1 MKHYFRTL
9 IEACEYIAVNNLDKY
24 MVVLAPDFGRWL
36 VVNSAN
42 EVEYTIDALTTETG
56 LVSDPHYA
64 ADSTHTPL
72 TPDVL
77 CPECQRL
84 GWVNAPILVEFI
96 SVAGAA

>member
-1 MKHYFRTL
+1 MKQTFKTIL
-9 IEACEYIAVNNLDKY
+9 EACEFIQENNLSGY
-24 MVVLAPDFGRWL
+24 MVVLAPDFARWL
-36 VVNSAN
+36 VVDSAN
-42 EVEYTIDALTTETG
+42 EVEYTLDSMVALG

-72 TPDVL
+72 TPDVH

-84 GWVNAPILVEFI
+84 GWVDAPIRVEFI